1 MAADSI
7 DDALIRRIPAMTIL
21 DYKDIFK
28 VLGQEARLR
37 VFYYIYQSGPKG
49 VRPKEMIEE
58 LGMNT
63 GTLDFHLKKLASV
76 NLISVKRAG
85 ISSTYCPV
93 RSFPPQLITSLKEC
107 YGKWGKATGSSGF
120 DG

>member
-49 VRPKEMIEE
+49 VRPKEM
-58 LGMNT
+58 M
-63 GTLDFHLKKLASV
+63 
-76 NLISVKRAG
+76 
-85 ISSTYCPV
+85 
-93 RSFPPQLITSLKEC
+93 
-107 YGKWGKATGSSGF
+107 
-120 DG
+120 